1 MGAKCLLLILLACS
15 GLHVFS
21 QQAVQ
26 LQPEAFRRMLDTTQK
41 SQLVD
46 VRTPEEFKT
55 GYINGAVNMNAYDA
69 DFLQQLQRL
78 DKDQPVMVYC
88 KVGGR
93 SSKAVEALVKMGFK
107 EVYELSG
114 GILLWESSDL
124 PLVAGNQA
132 KANAFTRADF
142 DKLLQENPKVLVDF
156 YAPWCGPCKQ
166 MEPALHTLSK
176 KYAGQLL
183 VYRLNIDEAKSLA
196 RELNVEAIPILTIY
210 HKGKPVKTV
219 EGYQTDKQLN
229 RLAKKLAQLK

>member
-1 MGAKCLLLILLACS
+1 
-15 GLHVFS
+15 
-21 QQAVQ
+21 
-26 LQPEAFRRMLDTTQK
+26 
-41 SQLVD
+41 
-46 VRTPEEFKT
+46 
-55 GYINGAVNMNAYDA
+55 MNAYDT

-93 SSKAVEALVKMGFK
+93 SAKAAEALVKMGFK
-107 EVYELSG
+107 AVYELSG
-114 GILLWESSDL
+114 GILLWESRKL

-132 KANAFTRADF
+132 KANTFTRADF
-142 DKLLQENPKVLVDF
+142 NKLLQENPKVLVDF

-166 MEPALHTLSK
+166 MEPSLDALSK

-210 HKGKPVKTV
+210 HNGKPIETV

-229 RLAKKLAQLK
+229 SLAKKLSRLK

>member
-1 MGAKCLLLILLACS
+1 MGAKYLLLVLLVCS
-15 GLHVFS
+15 GWNVFS
-21 QQAVQ
+21 QQSVQ
-26 LQPEAFRRMLDTTQK
+26 LQPEAFRQMLDTAK
-41 SQLVD
+41 NRQLID
-46 VRTPEEFKT
+46 VRTPEEFKA

-69 DFLQQLQRL
+69 DFLQQLEGL
-78 DKDQPVMVYC
+78 DKDEPVMVYC

-93 SSKAVEALVKMGFK
+93 SAKAAEALVKMGFK
-107 EVYELSG
+107 EVFELSG
-114 GILLWESSDL
+114 GILLWESRDL
-124 PLVAGNQA
+124 PLVAGHQA

-166 MEPALHTLSK
+166 MEPALDALSK

-196 RELNVEAIPILTIY
+196 RELNVEAIPILSIY

-229 RLAKKLAQLK
+229 RLAKKLVQLK